1 MQLIAGLFLPL
12 LMLFHLVGPVPGDLG
27 VHNGQLSP
35 CLSPA
40 HCASRSWNP
49 ADPQTG
55 FETLAEA
62 AADLPRSVVV
72 ERDDGYLHAQVSS
85 ALFGFVDDLELLRL
99 KEGQEV
105 QARSISRLGDSD
117 LGVNARR
124 LMELDAA
131 LEG

>member
-1 MQLIAGLFLPL
+1 MLLIASLFLPL

-35 CLSPA
+35 CSSTA
-40 HCASRSWNP
+40 HCASLTWIQ
-49 ADPQTG
+49 ADPKAS
-55 FETLAEA
+55 FETLAEVA
-62 AADLPRSVVV
+62 AGLPRSIVV
-72 ERDDGYLHAQVSS
+72 EQEDGYSHAEVSS

-99 KEGQEV
+99 DDAQEI
-105 QARSISRLGDSD
+105 QARSVSRLGDSD

-124 LMELDAA
+124 LVQLDAA

>member
-35 CLSPA
+35 CPSPA

-49 ADPQTG
+49 ADPKAG